1 MKQFCDECARL
12 EAEIEMM
19 RSQHYN
25 EINRLKEELADAR
38 KYASAVQR
46 ENEALSLDLAFYNKD
61 FPMPAPCLPIK
72 SDV

>member
-12 EAEIEMM
+12 EAEIELM
-19 RSQHYN
+19 RSRHYD
-25 EINRLKEELADAR
+25 EIKMLKNELADAR

-61 FPMPAPCLPIK
+61 FPLPSNEK
-72 SDV
+72 